1 MVDSRSFNR
10 PTPPDQCLHW
20 LVSVEQ
26 EKYGLRNDF
35 FRGVPVFVVNIVGMD
50 ERRLDER
57 LKDLSERGLPK
68 FPETFNSGVW
78 RSIRTRSI
86 AREEDWFEG
95 LVSMFL
101 RPRWAAATL
110 TVTLVIGMNLGLAL
124 ADTLSTQKPDSLGLK
139 VFAAD
144 SASLPSTLLSQL
156 R

>member
-10 PTPPDQCLHW
+10 PAPPDQCLDW

-26 EKYGLRNDF
+26 ENYGLRNDF
-35 FRGVPVFVVNIVGMD
+35 FRGMPVFVVNIVGMD
-50 ERRLDER
+50 ERRLDQR
-57 LKDLSERGLPK
+57 LKDLSVQGLPK

-78 RSIRTRSI
+78 RSIRTRST
-86 AREEDWFEG
+86 AREEGWFDG

-110 TVTLVIGMNLGLAL
+110 AVTLLIGMNLGLAL
-124 ADTLSTQKPDSLGLK
+124 ADTQSTQKPDSLGLK

-144 SASLPSTLLSQL
+144 SPTLPSTLFSQL